1 MERNKSHFYN
11 NLDETYFKVW
21 ELLNSG
27 LKNRN
32 ASFHIPTF
40 ICGNNNKFDGRI
52 IVLRGVNE
60 KQKKIW
66 FHSDIRSNKVK
77 IIKSNPKSALL
88 FYDKIEKIQLRVLGI
103 SKINYPCN
111 CSLAWN
117 YCLCYES

>member
-11 NLDETYFKVW
+11 NLDETYYKIW

-40 ICGNNNKFDGRI
+40 ISGTNNEFDGRI
-52 IVLRGVNE
+52 VVLRGIDE
-60 KQKKIW
+60 KQNKMW

-77 IIKSNPKSALL
+77 IKCDPTYPIPPVTSTFLL
-88 FYDKIEKIQLRVLGI
+88 IIF
-103 SKINYPCN
+103 
-111 CSLAWN
+111 
-117 YCLCYES
+117 